1 MFFWAVS
8 VTGFKTCLSSL
19 QAPVVSHC
27 DDGMLARIAFKN
39 KRNAMKNIKV
49 LIVYQSK
56 YGSTK
61 QYAEWIHQEIKGDL
75 VNIEQGDKPDLA
87 KYDIMIFGGYMRT
100 GYIVIAPFIKDNWT
114 VLSKIT

>member
-1 MFFWAVS
+1 VS
-8 VTGFKTCLSSL
+8 ASHTLNEKDVKTMRKNAIQRKISERRDS
-19 QAPVVSHC
+19 P
-27 DDGMLARIAFKN
+27 MIKN
-39 KRNAMKNIKV
+39 KRNALKNIKV

-87 KYDIMIFGGYMRT
+87 KYDIMIIGGYMRIPAQAAT
-100 GYIVIAPFIKDNWT
+100 RFRFIPPPD
-114 VLSKIT
+114 SD